1 MTQGRKPK
9 PTWLKIVSGKPGHR
23 ALNENEP
30 ALARDL
36 AGMQPPAWFSPEQ
49 SAEWFRVL
57 EDIPYLK
64 SADRA
69 MLVPY
74 CVAVVAHAEAA
85 QKVALY
91 GAMIKSPV
99 TGVPMQSPYM
109 AIMNKQ
115 AAIARSFG
123 SEMGLSPA
131 SRSRV
136 SVKDAKPPQ
145 GSNPFQDLKELGD

>member
-9 PTWLKIVSGKPGHR
+9 PTWLKVVTGNPGGR

-30 ALARDL
+30 QLTQPL
-36 AGMQPPAWFSPEQ
+36 QGMQPPEWFSPAQ

-57 EDIPYLK
+57 DDIPYLK

-74 CVAVVAHAEAA
+74 CVAVVEHASAA

-109 AIMNKQ
+109 SIMNKQ
-115 AAIARSFG
+115 AMLINKFG